1 MPLKPSASSN
11 LCNNFLIAMPAMD
24 DPNFAQTVTLVCE
37 HNDEGSFGITIN
49 RPINFTV
56 GELFSQLKI
65 DSVDQNFLDAKAV
78 SGGPVHAGQGFV
90 LHETTRAWDGT
101 LAVSDSLSVT
111 SSRDILE

>member
-1 MPLKPSASSN
+1 
-11 LCNNFLIAMPAMD
+11 MPAMD

-101 LAVSDSLSVT
+101 LAVSDSLSVPSSCLGMPTT
-111 SSRDILE
+111 S